1 MRWFLAFILPMIGVG
16 LACTTI
22 PDRDRIGGSWADVEA
37 DNGTDCYVGP
47 DEVRFSAYAQT
58 VTRCKGEIVM
68 LGTLCFHRMG
78 NAYADALAELRM
90 YVAGY
95 KDVVDLMPQTTS
107 SILAC
112 VNADGDVWLEQD
124 WRSL

>member
-1 MRWFLAFILPMIGVG
+1 MKLRILLLVMSCMLAVVLTWNTASAG
-16 LACTTI
+16 T
-22 PDRDRIGGSWADVEA
+22 WADVLA
-37 DNGTDCYVGP
+37 DSGDDCYVGP
-47 DEVRFSAYAQT
+47 DEVRFSAFAQT

-78 NAYADALAELRM
+78 HPYVDMQAEAYM
-90 YVAGY
+90 IGAGY
-95 KDVVDLMPQTTS
+95 KDAVDLMPQTTS

-112 VNADGDVWLEQD
+112 VNAEGRVWIEKD